1 MRFVVA
7 YDGTPI
13 AEAALDRAVTL
24 ADAIEGDVATVTV
37 LPRHNR
43 EYARGRNWI
52 GDDEPWDE
60 DEIVEN
66 LRTSV
71 SSIAPGATFHYRTVE
86 RFATRGKIGHI
97 LRRSTQELDVDV
109 LVIGSENAGR
119 VFSALTTVTRS
130 VSQGPYDLY
139 VVRDTGSVDR

>member
-37 LPRHNR
+37 VPRHNK
-43 EYARGRNWI
+43 EYARGRDWI
-52 GDDEPWDE
+52 AEEEPWDE

-66 LRTSV
+66 LRASV
-71 SSIAPGATFHYRTVE
+71 SSIAPEAMFRYRMVE

-97 LRRSTQELDVDV
+97 LRRSAQELDVDV

-130 VSQGPYDLY
+130 VSQGSYDIY
-139 VVRDTGSVDR
+139 VVRDTASISR